1 MGEITS
7 MKTQAKTFR
16 IQFDARM
23 NPELVLPLNGRECL
37 LQLDEIKTATDSGK
51 MLDVEIKPHRE
62 RRSLDANGMMWAVLQ
77 QMAEVLRTDKD
88 SVYLTML
95 KRYGQYTYVI
105 VKPEAVERTMQ
116 AWRLM
121 EEVGKTKDGKGV
133 QMLAY
138 FGSSTYDTKEM
149 ARLIDGVV
157 SEAKELGIET
167 MTPREVALIKERWD
181 ADV

>member
-1 MGEITS
+1 
-7 MKTQAKTFR
+7 MKAQAKTFR
-16 IQFDARM
+16 IQYDANM

-37 LQLDEIKTATDSGK
+37 LQLDEIKTVTDSGK
-51 MLDVEIKPHRE
+51 TLDVEIKPHRE
-62 RRSLDANGMMWAVLQ
+62 RRSLDANAYLWVLVGKI
-77 QMAEVLRTDKD
+77 AEVLKTDKD

-105 VKPEAVERTMQ
+105 VKPEAVKRTMQ

-138 FGSSTYDTKEM
+138 FGSSTYDTQEM
-149 ARLIDGVV
+149 SRLIDGVV

-167 MTPREVALIKERWD
+167 MTPGEVALMKEGWRK
-181 ADV
+181 DV

>member
-1 MGEITS
+1 
-7 MKTQAKTFR
+7 MKAQAKSIR
-16 IQFDARM
+16 IQYTADM
-23 NPELVLPLNGRECL
+23 LPEIVVSLTSRECL
-37 LQLDEIKTATDSGK
+37 NHLEDIKTATDNK
-51 MLDVEIKPHRE
+51 KLLDVEIKPHRE
-62 RRSLDANGMMWAVLQ
+62 RRSLDANAYLWVLIDKI
-77 QMAEVLRTDKD
+77 AEVLRTDKD
-88 SVYLTML
+88 AVYLTML

-138 FGSSTYDTKEM
+138 FGSSTYSTVEM

-157 SEAKELGIET
+157 SDAKELGIET
-167 MTPREVALIKERWD
+167 MTPNEIAAIKERWGE
-181 ADV
+181 